1 MDSEIGSAAIKGTG
15 IFLPGEP
22 VKSHLLDQRLG
33 KQPGWL
39 EDRCG
44 VRSRHY
50 ATGQDTQESM
60 GVAAAQAAMADAGI
74 EAGELDLLVFCGAVG
89 PLFVG
94 VFGVFLIKSDDPR
107 NLLGSIFVDVPD
119 QEIDRSF
126 GVWLAIIGST
136 LVLHVVGLVDDRRA
150 LGARLK
156 LLVQILLAGVLVVF
170 MDVRLLHVL
179 DDFIPGGWFL
189 SCALSIGWLVVITNA
204 FNFLDNMDGL
214 SAGVAAIVGLIL
226 MIATILNGQWFIAI
240 SLGFLIGALSGFLRF
255 NFPPARIF
263 MGDGGSL
270 VIGWLLAIATI
281 RTTFVD
287 TADPDYAL
295 GTAWYGALMPLFV
308 MAVPL
313 YDFTSVVVIRCL
325 QGRSPFVGDQQ
336 HFSHRLVKQGLS
348 SRRAVLVIWGI
359 TLAIGLN
366 GIVLGSV
373 SAWIAV
379 CLALATVALLGVI
392 ALLETGVSSRNEAA
406 ND

>member
-1 MDSEIGSAAIKGTG
+1 MLTLLPWFAILTGLLIAWPMTRYLINVGRRSE
-15 IFLPGEP
+15 
-22 VKSHLLDQRLG
+22 LLDSSGSGGHQKSL
-33 KQPGWL
+33 
-39 EDRCG
+39 
-44 VRSRHY
+44 RSIPNIGGL
-50 ATGQDTQESM
+50 A
-60 GVAAAQAAMADAGI
+60 
-74 EAGELDLLVFCGAVG
+74 LFCGAVG
-89 PLFVG
+89 PLLIG
-94 VFGVFLIKSDDPR
+94 VSGAYLSKFDDPQT
-107 NLLGSIFVDVPD
+107 LLGSIFVDIPD
-119 QEIDRSF
+119 QVIARSF
-126 GVWLAIIGST
+126 GVWLAIIASA

-156 LLVQILLAGVLVVF
+156 LFVQILLAGMLVVF

-179 DDFIPGGWFL
+179 DDFVPGGWFL

-214 SAGVAAIVGLIL
+214 SAGVASIVGLIL

-240 SLGFLIGALSGFLRF
+240 SLGFLVGALIGFLRF

-336 HFSHRLVKQGLS
+336 HFSHRLVKHGLS

-373 SAWIAV
+373 SPWMAV

-392 ALLETGVSSRNEAA
+392 ALLETGVSSRNEAPH
-406 ND
+406 D

>member
-1 MDSEIGSAAIKGTG
+1 MLTLLPWFAILVGLLVAWPMTWYLIKLGRR
-15 IFLPGEP
+15 
-22 VKSHLLDQRLG
+22 SDLLDSSGSGGHQKSL
-33 KQPGWL
+33 
-39 EDRCG
+39 
-44 VRSRHY
+44 RSIPNIGGH
-50 ATGQDTQESM
+50 A
-60 GVAAAQAAMADAGI
+60 
-74 EAGELDLLVFCGAVG
+74 LFWGAVG
-89 PLFVG
+89 PLVLG
-94 VFGVFLIKSDDPR
+94 VLAMLANVSGLPSESATVAGVLFIDVSQVR
-107 NLLGSIFVDVPD
+107 ISESIP
-119 QEIDRSF
+119 
-126 GVWLAIIGST
+126 VWIAIIVST
-136 LVLHVVGLVDDRRA
+136 FVLHLVGLVDDRRA

-156 LLVQILLAGVLVVF
+156 LLVQILLAAMLVVF

-179 DDFIPGGWFL
+179 DDFVPGGWFL

-214 SAGVAAIVGLIL
+214 SAGVAAIVASIL

-240 SLGFLIGALSGFLRF
+240 SLGFLIGALIGFLRF
-255 NFPPARIF
+255 NFPPAKIF

-287 TADPDYAL
+287 TADPNYAL

-325 QGRSPFVGDQQ
+325 QGRSPLVGDQQ

-366 GIVLGSV
+366 GIILGSV
-373 SAWIAV
+373 TPWMAI
-379 CLALATVALLGVI
+379 CLAIATLALLGVI
-392 ALLETGVSSRNEAA
+392 ALLETGVASQNERS
-406 ND
+406 NV

>member
-1 MDSEIGSAAIKGTG
+1 MLTLLPWFAILAGLIVAWPMTWYLIKLGRRSA
-15 IFLPGEP
+15 
-22 VKSHLLDQRLG
+22 LLDSSGSGGHEKSL
-33 KQPGWL
+33 
-39 EDRCG
+39 
-44 VRSRHY
+44 RSIPNIGGL
-50 ATGQDTQESM
+50 A
-60 GVAAAQAAMADAGI
+60 
-74 EAGELDLLVFCGAVG
+74 LFCGAVG
-89 PLFVG
+89 PLF
-94 VFGVFLIKSDDPR
+94 FGVIAAFLSEFDNPQS
-107 NLLGSIFVDVPD
+107 LLGSTFVDIPEQV
-119 QEIDRSF
+119 ITRSF
-126 GVWLAIIGST
+126 GVWLAIIGSA
-136 LVLHVVGLVDDRRA
+136 LVLHLLGLFDDRRA

-156 LLVQILLAGVLVVF
+156 LCVQILLAGMLVVL

-179 DDFIPGGWFL
+179 DDFVPGGWIL
-189 SCALSIGWLVVITNA
+189 SCMLSIGWLVVITNA

-240 SLGFLIGALSGFLRF
+240 SLGFLVGALIAFLRF
-255 NFPPARIF
+255 NFPPAKIF

-336 HFSHRLVKQGLS
+336 HFSHRLVRQGLS

-366 GIVLGSV
+366 GIILGSV
-373 SAWIAV
+373 SPWMAV

-392 ALLETGVSSRNEAA
+392 ALLETGVSPRNESSH
-406 ND
+406 D

>member
-1 MDSEIGSAAIKGTG
+1 MLTLLPWFAILVGLLVAWPMTWYLIKLGRR
-15 IFLPGEP
+15 
-22 VKSHLLDQRLG
+22 SDLLDSSGSGGHQKSL
-33 KQPGWL
+33 
-39 EDRCG
+39 
-44 VRSRHY
+44 RSIPNIGGH
-50 ATGQDTQESM
+50 A
-60 GVAAAQAAMADAGI
+60 
-74 EAGELDLLVFCGAVG
+74 LFWGAVG
-89 PLFVG
+89 PLVLG
-94 VFGVFLIKSDDPR
+94 VLAMLANVRDVNSESSTLAGV
-107 NLLGSIFVDVPD
+107 LLLFVDVSQNRISESIP
-119 QEIDRSF
+119 
-126 GVWLAIIGST
+126 VWIAIIVST
-136 LVLHVVGLVDDRRA
+136 FVLHLVGLADDRRA

-156 LLVQILLAGVLVVF
+156 LLVQILLAGMLVVF

-179 DDFIPGGWFL
+179 DDFVPGGWFL

-214 SAGVAAIVGLIL
+214 SAGVAAIVALIL

-240 SLGFLIGALSGFLRF
+240 SLGFLIGALIGFLRF
-255 NFPPARIF
+255 NFPPAKIF

-336 HFSHRLVKQGLS
+336 HFSHRLVRQGLS

-366 GIVLGSV
+366 GIILGSV
-373 SAWIAV
+373 SPWMAV
-379 CLALATVALLGVI
+379 CLALATLALLGVI
-392 ALLETGVSSRNEAA
+392 ALLETGVSSRNEGSNA
-406 ND
+406 

>member
-1 MDSEIGSAAIKGTG
+1 MLTLLPWFAILVGLLVVWPMTWYLIKRGHRFG
-15 IFLPGEP
+15 
-22 VKSHLLDQRLG
+22 LLDSSGSGGHQKSL
-33 KQPGWL
+33 
-39 EDRCG
+39 
-44 VRSRHY
+44 RSIPNIGGL
-50 ATGQDTQESM
+50 A
-60 GVAAAQAAMADAGI
+60 
-74 EAGELDLLVFCGAVG
+74 LFCGAVG
-89 PLFVG
+89 PLFIG
-94 VFGVFLIKSDDPR
+94 VFGAFLSKFDNPQ
-107 NLLGSIFVDVPD
+107 NLLGSTFVDIPD
-119 QEIDRSF
+119 QVIARSF

-156 LLVQILLAGVLVVF
+156 LLVQILLAVMLVVF

-179 DDFIPGGWFL
+179 DDFVPGGWFL
-189 SCALSIGWLVVITNA
+189 SCVLSIGWLVVITNA

-214 SAGVAAIVGLIL
+214 SAGVAAIVASIL

-240 SLGFLIGALSGFLRF
+240 SLGFLIGALIGFLRF
-255 NFPPARIF
+255 NFPPAKIF

-287 TADPDYAL
+287 TADPNYAL

-366 GIVLGSV
+366 GIILGSV
-373 SAWIAV
+373 TPWMAI
-379 CLALATVALLGVI
+379 CLAIATLALLGVI
-392 ALLETGVSSRNEAA
+392 ALLETGVASQNERS
-406 ND
+406 NV

>member
-1 MDSEIGSAAIKGTG
+1 MLTLLPWFAILVGLLVAWPMTWYLIKLGRR
-15 IFLPGEP
+15 
-22 VKSHLLDQRLG
+22 SDLLDSSGSGGHQKAL
-33 KQPGWL
+33 
-39 EDRCG
+39 
-44 VRSRHY
+44 RSIPNIGGL
-50 ATGQDTQESM
+50 A
-60 GVAAAQAAMADAGI
+60 
-74 EAGELDLLVFCGAVG
+74 LFCGAVG
-89 PLFVG
+89 PLFIG
-94 VFGVFLIKSDDPR
+94 VFCALLSKFDNPQ
-107 NLLGSIFVDVPD
+107 NLLGSIFVDIPEQV
-119 QEIDRSF
+119 IGRSF

-156 LLVQILLAGVLVVF
+156 LLVQILLAGMLVIF

-179 DDFIPGGWFL
+179 DDFVPGGWFL
-189 SCALSIGWLVVITNA
+189 SCVLSIGWLVVITNA

-214 SAGVAAIVGLIL
+214 SAGVAAIVASIL

-240 SLGFLIGALSGFLRF
+240 SLGFLIGALIGFLRF
-255 NFPPARIF
+255 NFPPAKIF

-287 TADPDYAL
+287 TADPNYAL

-313 YDFTSVVVIRCL
+313 YDFTSVMVIRCL
-325 QGRSPFVGDQQ
+325 QGHSPFVGDQQ
-336 HFSHRLVKQGLS
+336 HFSHRLVKQGLA

-373 SAWIAV
+373 SPFMAV
-379 CLALATVALLGVI
+379 CLALATLALLGVI
-392 ALLETGVSSRNEAA
+392 ALLETGLPSRIESQNV
-406 ND
+406 

>member
-1 MDSEIGSAAIKGTG
+1 MLTLLPWFAILVGLLVAWPMTWYLIKRGRRSG
-15 IFLPGEP
+15 
-22 VKSHLLDQRLG
+22 LLDSSGSGGHRKSL
-33 KQPGWL
+33 
-39 EDRCG
+39 
-44 VRSRHY
+44 RSIPNIGGL
-50 ATGQDTQESM
+50 A
-60 GVAAAQAAMADAGI
+60 
-74 EAGELDLLVFCGAVG
+74 LFCGAVG
-89 PLFVG
+89 PLFIG
-94 VFGVFLIKSDDPR
+94 VFVALLSKSDNSQ
-107 NLLGSIFVDVPD
+107 NLLGSIFVDIPEQV
-119 QEIDRSF
+119 IGRSF

-136 LVLHVVGLVDDRRA
+136 LVLHVVGLIDDRRA
-150 LGARLK
+150 LGARPK
-156 LLVQILLAGVLVVF
+156 LFVQILLAGMLVIF

-179 DDFIPGGWFL
+179 DDLVPGGWFL
-189 SCALSIGWLVVITNA
+189 SCVLSIGWLVVITNA

-214 SAGVAAIVGLIL
+214 SAGVAAIVASIL

-240 SLGFLIGALSGFLRF
+240 SLGFLIGALIGFLRF

-287 TADPDYAL
+287 TADPNYAL

-348 SRRAVLVIWGI
+348 SRRSVLVIWGI

-366 GIVLGSV
+366 GIILGSV
-373 SAWIAV
+373 SPWMAV
-379 CLALATVALLGVI
+379 CLALATVALLSVI
-392 ALLETGVSSRNEAA
+392 ALLETGVSSRNEASNA
-406 ND
+406 